1 MTGFVPVRKRVSAHH
16 RQPRNN
22 KRKIRLFRESSGRG
36 FRDCTAACTR
46 ARRRT
51 APARATPQHLS
62 LLVCCLDLLCV
73 LCVLCGSSLLIST
86 TEDTEDTEKPQRTRG
101 TGATPHPVDPKH
113 FSFLVAAWILR
124 CVACSPRSSAPS
136 SAPSSAVSPC
146 SVRTESG
153 ISAGLVDPDTRH
165 AYPTRKPEDPKILG
179 GRRDAGAAPVHG
191 RCAVIRR

>member
-46 ARRRT
+46 ARRST
-51 APARATPQHLS
+51 APAPGDPTAS
-62 LLVCCLDLLCV
+62 LFVVCRLDLLCV

-124 CVACSPRSSAPS
+124 CVACSPLSSS
-136 SAPSSAVSPC
+136 QFL
-146 SVRTESG
+146 SVLRGESLFR
-153 ISAGLVDPDTRH
+153 AKRER
-165 AYPTRKPEDPKILG
+165 YQ
-179 GRRDAGAAPVHG
+179 RRHG
-191 RCAVIRR
+191 RSRHSPRLPHSKARKTPNCRSR